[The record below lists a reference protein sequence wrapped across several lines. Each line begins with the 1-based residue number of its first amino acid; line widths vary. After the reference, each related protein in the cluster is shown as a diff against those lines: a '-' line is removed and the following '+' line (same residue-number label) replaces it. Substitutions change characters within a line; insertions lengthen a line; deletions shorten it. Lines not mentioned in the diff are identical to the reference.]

1 MNNVSY
7 LYNYVTNSLI
17 LISNFVHIIIH
28 YQLINKTNKM
38 KKRNLFLGVAIISLA
53 LTSCKDEKVT
63 AAEKSVDTYVVYV
76 DSVGNIEAAEA
87 KANWQ
92 AIDDSYQIKVVEAD
106 LALENLKEKE
116 AAQARID
123 ASKAKYAALQAQI
136 EADMQA
142 EAMANS
148 KQLLRN
154 ALFGEGKIGEDMSF
168 AWVNKDN
175 ILAVYDQFI
184 NTAIDNKDSYSR
196 EDWDEIKLMY
206 EALDSRKNTVEK
218 EGLTSADNRKIAG
231 LKLKFGPVY
240 TLKRMSS
247 KTEEMKEAK
256 E

>member
-1 MNNVSY
+1 
-7 LYNYVTNSLI
+7 
-17 LISNFVHIIIH
+17 
-28 YQLINKTNKM
+28 M
-38 KKRNLFLGVAIISLA
+38 KKRNLFLGLA
-53 LTSCKDEKVT
+53 LVSLVFTSCKDEKVT
-63 AAEKSVDTYVVYV
+63 AAEKSVDTYVMYV
-76 DSVGNIEAAEA
+76 DSIGNIEAAEA

-92 AIDDSYQIKVVEAD
+92 AIDEAYQIKVVEAD

-116 AAQARID
+116 KAHERID
-123 ASKAKYAALQAQI
+123 ASKAKYAALKAQM

-154 ALFGEGKIGEDMSF
+154 TLFGEGKIGDDMNF
-168 AWVNKDN
+168 GWVNKDN
-175 ILAVYDQFI
+175 ILTVYDQFI

-240 TLKRMSS
+240 TFNRMGA
-247 KTEEMKEAK
+247 KTEEMQKAK
-256 E
+256 Q